1 MQLVLSNAQGELA
14 PLERGMHA
22 LAATEKGRMNGRSV
36 KAYAEQIGRPPRS
49 VEQEV
54 CAARVVC
61 AVVEQV
67 QSVTRTYGLEDF
79 CEVGAMRQLAE
90 IHAAPEPCWARLGQR
105 MLEEGW
111 TIEQTKAVVKSILAI
126 RPPRGYEKLFAIEKI
141 QEIAATGQDPNAVTK
156 LSIRAIERARADIR
170 DVQFAVLLSPLTCF
184 HIVFTM

>member
-1 MQLVLSNAQGELA
+1 LVLSNAQGELA

-36 KAYAEQIGRPPRS
+36 KAYAEQIGRPVRS

-54 CAARVVC
+54 CAARVVY

-67 QSVTRTYGLEDF
+67 QSVTRTYNFEDF

-90 IHAAPEPCWARLGQR
+90 IHAAPESCWARLGQR
-105 MLEEGW
+105 MLDEDW
-111 TIEQTKAVVKSILAI
+111 TIEQTKAVVKAVLVI
-126 RPPRGYEKLFAIEKI
+126 RPPRGYEKLFAVEDL
-141 QEIAATGQDPNAVTK
+141 QETVARGEDPNELTK

-170 DVQFAVLLSPLTCF
+170 DVQSPLTCV